1 MKLLELTKIKI
12 TKDKNDENVPN
23 LEITGVVCN
32 MSIVILSTII
42 INKIQEFYTHLFLI
56 NCLVNF

>member
-23 LEITGVVCN
+23 LEITGAVCN

>member
-56 NCLVNF
+56 NCLINF